1 MASGSFIRRPAV
13 LLAFALCSVGGVVTL
28 LGRLATGP
36 KIELKRVPLSNEA
49 GTKSYAAF
57 SPDGQRLAY
66 SARGTGKSDVFHLF
80 VRTVAPDTPRQLTQG
95 SGSDVGP
102 AWSPDGTKIAFQR
115 TTEESV
121 QYVVVPVD
129 GGEERKVVESPATG
143 DEAQA
148 LGSVAWSKDGNSL
161 VVVQRGE
168 KQAAGLAV
176 VEVASGKVNR
186 ITNPPEGAQGDASPA
201 MSPDGATLAFVRYE
215 SDGADIYTTDLGG
228 NHPRRLTYDNE
239 QIRGIAWTPDG
250 QDLVYSATRA
260 GGWTLWRLPA
270 FGGSARAISIAG
282 RRAQF
287 PAVSATGNHLIF
299 ADSPS
304 VSSIWRGTL
313 DSVESP
319 SEEKPLLRSAG
330 NEYSAMYSP
339 DGKKIA
345 DFSDQTGAD
354 EVWVSD
360 ADGSNRVQVTSFK
373 GPPMLRLRWAPDSK
387 SVVFDVRG
395 EHSQDLYTVAVTAG
409 AKPERVA
416 QGAWNASW
424 SHDGKRIYFDARGQ
438 IWKADADG
446 KNPKVLTEEFG
457 PAQAVESA
465 DGKYVFYRF
474 RRSLYRVSVAGGE
487 AEEVIN
493 PDHDLLFSTTIQPTK
508 NGVYYAEFQ
517 RSSRMQLVAFYDF
530 AGKKN
535 TTVYQVKGNMGFGQ
549 GHVFSVS
556 PDGKYV
562 IYPRVD
568 QSQTDLVLLEN
579 FK

>member
-13 LLAFALCSVGGVVTL
+13 LLALALCSVGGVVTL

-36 KIELKRVPLSNEA
+36 KVELKRVPLTTEA
-49 GTKSYAAF
+49 GTKAYAAF

-66 SARGTGKSDVFHLF
+66 SARGTGKSDVFHVF

-95 SGSDVGP
+95 TGSDVSP
-102 AWSPDGTKIAFQR
+102 AWSPDGTKIAFLR
-115 TTEESV
+115 MTDENA

-129 GGEERKVVESPATG
+129 GGEERKVAEFPLTEDESQPP
-143 DEAQA
+143 
-148 LGSVAWSKDGNSL
+148 GSVAWSKDGNSL
-161 VVVQRGE
+161 VVVQRSE
-168 KQAAGLAV
+168 KATGLAV
-176 VEVASGKVNR
+176 VDVASGKVNR
-186 ITNPPEGAQGDASPA
+186 ITNPPEGAQGDSSPA
-201 MSPDGATLAFVRYE
+201 VSPDGATLAFVRYE
-215 SDGADIYTTDLGG
+215 ADGADIYVTDLGG
-228 NHPRRLTYDNE
+228 NHPRRLTYDSE
-239 QIRGIAWTPDG
+239 GIRGIAWTADG
-250 QDLVYSATRA
+250 QDLVYSVTRA

-270 FGGSARAISIAG
+270 FGGSPRAISIAG

-313 DSVESP
+313 DSVDSP
-319 SEEKPLLRSAG
+319 SEDKPLLRSVG

-345 DFSDQTGAD
+345 DFSDQSGAD
-354 EVWVSD
+354 EVWVCD
-360 ADGSNRVQVTSFK
+360 ADGSNRVQVTKFN
-373 GPPMLRLRWAPDSK
+373 GPPMLRLRWSPDSK
-387 SVVFDVRG
+387 SVLFDVRG
-395 EHSQDLYTVAVTAG
+395 EHSQDLYTVAATGG
-409 AKPERVA
+409 ATPQRVA

-446 KNPKVLTEEFG
+446 KNAKVLTEEFG

-465 DGKYVFYRF
+465 DGKYVYYRF
-474 RRSLYRVSVAGGE
+474 RRSLYRVPVAGGDSEE
-487 AEEVIN
+487 AIN
-493 PDHDLLFSTTIQPTK
+493 PDHDLLFSTTIQPAK

-517 RSSRMQLVAFYDF
+517 RSSRMQLVSLYDF

-535 TTVYQVKGNMGFGQ
+535 TTVFQVKGNMGFGQ
-549 GHVFSVS
+549 GHVFSIS